1 MGKRLTSE
9 QIETYRRDGFLY
21 GIPVLSEAEV
31 AHYRACVED
40 LLASCGEDLSNHLL
54 QVHLVQC
61 WADELIRH
69 PAVLDAV
76 EDILGPDIL
85 AWKNKCFYK
94 PADGTSYVS
103 WHQDNYNEHFDSEES
118 VTAWVALSDSH
129 PAHGCIRGLPGSH
142 LGGRLPHVEE
152 PKPDNLSTRGPE
164 ITAAIETKEAT
175 YLTLDAGQ
183 MSLHHPC
190 TIHGSGPN
198 EAGEARNGFAT
209 AYIAAS
215 VRQTTDPTKG
225 ATLVRGRDTLRFFP
239 PNPVPTGDDE
249 ALKVKARETFRKYQG
264 KELVY

>member
-9 QIETYRRDGFLY
+9 QLEAYRRDGFLY
-21 GIPVLSEAEV
+21 GIPVLSRQEV
-31 AHYRACVED
+31 AHYRACAED
-40 LLASCGEDLSNHLL
+40 LLASCGDDLKNHLL
-54 QVHLVQC
+54 QVHLVQR

-76 EDILGPDIL
+76 EDTLGPNIL

-94 PADGTSYVS
+94 SADATSYVS
-103 WHQDNYNEHFDSEES
+103 WHQDNYNEHFDNEKS
-118 VTAWVALSDSH
+118 VTAWIALSDSH
-129 PAHGCIRGLPGSH
+129 PAHGCVRGVVGSH

-152 PKPDNLSTRGPE
+152 PTPDNLSTRGPK
-164 ITAAIETKEAT
+164 ITAAFDTTKAA

-190 TIHGSGPN
+190 TIHGSDPN
-198 EAGEARNGFAT
+198 ESGEPRIGFAT

-215 VRQTTDPTKG
+215 VRQMTAPTHG
-225 ATLVRGRDTLRFFP
+225 ATLVRGKDTLQFFP

-249 ALKVKARETFRKYQG
+249 ALKVEARETFRKYKE